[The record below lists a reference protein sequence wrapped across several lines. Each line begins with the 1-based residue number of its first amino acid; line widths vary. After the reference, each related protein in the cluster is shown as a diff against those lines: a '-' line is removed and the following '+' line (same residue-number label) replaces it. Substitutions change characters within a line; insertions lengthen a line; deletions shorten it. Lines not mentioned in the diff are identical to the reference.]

1 MSMRL
6 SITLLLIEKM
16 KKLTTVMLLM
26 RRQKLEFLAR

>member
-26 RRQKLEFLAR
+26 RRQRLEFLVR